1 MPFGAV
7 VIAFFVICF
16 LLSLRYDTVGET
28 GTGDRAMRVLRSGGF
43 YVTITGALATTVKPG
58 VTQNMFINSNTNL
71 ANADLLDALRDLMK
85 DGKEEGKREANSWWT
100 CVGFTD
106 DSYI

>member
-1 MPFGAV
+1 
-7 VIAFFVICF
+7 
-16 LLSLRYDTVGET
+16 
-28 GTGDRAMRVLRSGGF
+28 MRVLRSGGF

-85 DGKEEGKREANSWWT
+85 DGKEEGKREANSWSFWT